1 MDDKLHD
8 MTSPANRTLTRD
20 DPEHGCRTAALAPT
34 LSVGVLSYHAHATL
48 ARTLASYEKG
58 ALVSCAKEACIF
70 FNEQTEEDVLFA
82 RNYPIWRCAGASD
95 NLGILGGT
103 DALART
109 MTGDYLLMLQ
119 NDCPL
124 VVDAAFTS
132 QYLAEALE
140 LLASGRA
147 HVVRCRSRSL
157 PGQGF
162 ADKKK
167 FERFYGDGW
176 RPFLRRVFRPI
187 KAKRTIG
194 RAPYA
199 IPDADRRFP
208 SFVARHGS
216 FLVVDSE
223 VITFTD
229 QPFLISRA
237 LMLELLGWAAAHP
250 RGHQPPGREALEV
263 RLNVSWWRNRHFK
276 VAVGE
281 GLFTHARLGDKRP

>member
-1 MDDKLHD
+1 M
-8 MTSPANRTLTRD
+8 
-20 DPEHGCRTAALAPT
+20 AAIAPT

-187 KAKRTIG
+187 KARRVIG

-208 SFVARHGS
+208 SYITRHGN
-216 FLVVDSE
+216 FLIVDSE
-223 VITFTD
+223 VMNFTD
-229 QPFLISRA
+229 QPFLISRSLMIA
-237 LMLELLGWAAAHP
+237 LLDWAKEHP
-250 RGHQPPGREALEV
+250 RGRPPSLEV
-263 RLNVSWWRNRHFK
+263 CLNTSWWRDRHFK

-281 GLFTHARLGDKRP
+281 GLFTHARIKGSIS

>member
-1 MDDKLHD
+1 MI
-8 MTSPANRTLTRD
+8 SPTDRILARD
-20 DPEHGCRTAALAPT
+20 DPDQGGRTAALAPT
-34 LSVGVLSYHAHATL
+34 LSVGVLSYHAHETL
-48 ARTLASYEKG
+48 ARTLASYERG
-58 ALVSCAKEACIF
+58 ALASCAKESCIF
-70 FNEQTEEDVLFA
+70 FNEQTDEDVRFA
-82 RNYPIWRCAGASD
+82 RNYPVWRCAGASD

-124 VVDAAFTS
+124 VADAAFTS

-147 HVVRCRSRSL
+147 HVVRCRSRSC

-187 KAKRTIG
+187 KARRTIG

-199 IPDADRRFP
+199 IPDADSRFP
-208 SFVARHGS
+208 SYITRHGN
-216 FLVVDSE
+216 FLIVDSE
-223 VITFTD
+223 VMNFSD
-229 QPFLISRA
+229 QPFLISRS
-237 LMLELLGWAAAHP
+237 LMLSLLDWAKKHP
-250 RGHQPPGREALEV
+250 RGRPQALEV
-263 RLNVSWWRNRHFK
+263 CLNTSWWRDQHFK

-281 GLFTHARLGDKRP
+281 GLFTHARMKGTVQ

>member
-34 LSVGVLSYHAHATL
+34 LSVGVLSYHAHETL
-48 ARTLASYEKG
+48 ARTLDSYEKG
-58 ALVSCAKEACIF
+58 ALASCAKEACIF
-70 FNEQTEEDVLFA
+70 FNGQTEDDLRFA
-82 RNYPIWRCAGASD
+82 RNYPDWRCTGTPD

-109 MTGDYLLMLQ
+109 LAGDYLLMLQ

-124 VVDAAFTS
+124 VADAAFTS
-132 QYLAEALE
+132 RYLAEAVE

-167 FERFYGDGW
+167 FERFYGHGW
-176 RPFLRRVFRPI
+176 RSFLWRVFRPI
-187 KAKRTIG
+187 KARRAIG

-199 IPDADRRFP
+199 IPDADSRFP
-208 SFVARHGS
+208 SYITRHGN
-216 FLVVDSE
+216 FLIVDSE
-223 VITFTD
+223 VMNFTD
-229 QPFLISRA
+229 QPFLISRS
-237 LMLELLGWAAAHP
+237 LMITLLDWAKDHP
-250 RGHQPPGREALEV
+250 RGRPPALEV
-263 RLNVSWWRNRHFK
+263 CLNTSWWRDRHFK

-281 GLFTHARLGDKRP
+281 GLFTHARIKGAIQ

>member
-1 MDDKLHD
+1 MISPGNRILTHD
-8 MTSPANRTLTRD
+8 NPDCGSCN
-20 DPEHGCRTAALAPT
+20 AAFASA
-34 LSVGVLSYHAHATL
+34 LSVGVLSYHAHETL

-70 FNEQTEEDVLFA
+70 FNGQTEDDLRFA
-82 RNYPIWRCAGASD
+82 RSYPDWKCTGTPD

-103 DALART
+103 DALARA

-124 VVDAAFTS
+124 VADAAFTR
-132 QYLAEALE
+132 QYLAEALD
-140 LLASGRA
+140 LLATGRA
-147 HVVRCRSRSL
+147 HVVRCRSRSC

-167 FERFYGDGW
+167 FERFYGCGW

-187 KAKRTIG
+187 KARRTIG

-208 SFVARHGS
+208 SYITRHGN
-216 FLVVDSE
+216 FLIVDSE
-223 VITFTD
+223 VINFTD
-229 QPFLISRA
+229 QPFLISRSLLIA
-237 LMLELLGWAAAHP
+237 LLDWAKGHP
-250 RGHQPPGREALEV
+250 RGRPQALEIC
-263 RLNVSWWRNRHFK
+263 LNTSWWRDRHFK
-276 VAVGE
+276 VAVGG
-281 GLFTHARLGDKRP
+281 GLFTHARIKGAVP

>member
-1 MDDKLHD
+1 M
-8 MTSPANRTLTRD
+8 
-20 DPEHGCRTAALAPT
+20 AALAPT

-124 VVDAAFTS
+124 VVDAAFAS

-176 RPFLRRVFRPI
+176 RPFLRRFFRPI
-187 KAKRTIG
+187 KA
-194 RAPYA
+194 
-199 IPDADRRFP
+199 RRM
-208 SFVARHGS
+208 
-216 FLVVDSE
+216 
-223 VITFTD
+223 I
-229 QPFLISRA
+229 
-237 LMLELLGWAAAHP
+237 
-250 RGHQPPGREALEV
+250 
-263 RLNVSWWRNRHFK
+263 
-276 VAVGE
+276 
-281 GLFTHARLGDKRP
+281 

>member
-1 MDDKLHD
+1 MISSLDRI
-8 MTSPANRTLTRD
+8 STRD
-20 DPEHGCRTAALAPT
+20 DLSRGCRTAAFAST
-34 LSVGVLSYHAHATL
+34 LSVGVLSHHAHETL

-58 ALVSCAKEACIF
+58 ALVSCAQEACLF
-70 FNEQTEEDVLFA
+70 FNEQTEDDMRFA
-82 RNYPIWRCAGASD
+82 RRYPGWRCAGASA

-103 DALART
+103 DALARM
-109 MTGDYLLMLQ
+109 MTGEYLLMLQ

-124 VVDAAFTS
+124 VADATFTS
-132 QYLAEALE
+132 RYLAEALD

-147 HVVRCRSRSL
+147 HVVRCRSRAC

-187 KAKRTIG
+187 KARRAIG

-199 IPDADRRFP
+199 IPDADSHFP
-208 SFVARHGS
+208 SYITRYGN
-216 FLVVDSE
+216 FLIVDSE
-223 VITFTD
+223 VINFTD
-229 QPFLISRA
+229 QPFLISHSLMIA
-237 LMLELLGWAAAHP
+237 LLDWAKDHP
-250 RGHQPPGREALEV
+250 RGRPQALEV
-263 RLNVSWWRNRHFK
+263 CLNASWWRDRHFK

-281 GLFTHARLGDKRP
+281 GLFTHARIKGAIQ

>member
-1 MDDKLHD
+1 
-8 MTSPANRTLTRD
+8 MTNV
-20 DPEHGCRTAALAPT
+20 
-34 LSVGVLSYHAHATL
+34 LSIGVLSYHAHETL
-48 ARTLASYEKG
+48 ARTLASYDKG
-58 ALVSCAKEACIF
+58 ALASNADETYIF
-70 FNEQTEEDVLFA
+70 FNEMTDSDVRFVQRHPNWRFA
-82 RNYPIWRCAGASD
+82 GSAT

-103 DALART
+103 DALVRR

-124 VVDAAFTS
+124 VADAAATRR
-132 QYLAEALE
+132 YLSDALN
-140 LLASGRA
+140 LLASGQA
-147 HVVRCRSRSL
+147 DIVRCRSRAF
-157 PGQGF
+157 PGQGC

-167 FERFYGDGW
+167 FDRYYGKGLK
-176 RPFLRRVFRPI
+176 PFIRRLCRPI
-187 KAKRTIG
+187 KARRTIG

-208 SFVARHGS
+208 AYVTRQGA
-216 FLVVDSE
+216 FLVIDSE
-223 VITFTD
+223 VINFTD

-237 LMLELLGWAAAHP
+237 LMLELLDWAAAHP

-281 GLFTHARLGDKRP
+281 GLFTHARLGGKRP

>member
-1 MDDKLHD
+1 
-8 MTSPANRTLTRD
+8 MTSAQADILTQDGHDRIPA
-20 DPEHGCRTAALAPT
+20 T
-34 LSVGVLSYHAHATL
+34 LSIGVLSWHAHETL
-48 ARTLASYEKG
+48 ARTLASYDKG
-58 ALVSCAKEACIF
+58 SLASCANEAYVF
-70 FNEQTEEDVLFA
+70 FNEMTDSDIRFA
-82 RNYPIWRCAGASD
+82 QKFPNWRFAGSAS

-103 DALART
+103 DALARR

-124 VVDAAFTS
+124 VADASSTCR
-132 QYLAEALE
+132 YLADAMA

-147 HVVRCRSRSL
+147 DIVRCRSRAF

-162 ADKKK
+162 ADTKK
-167 FERFYGDGW
+167 FARYYGDGLT
-176 RPFLRRVFRPI
+176 PFLRRIFRPI
-187 KAKRTIG
+187 KARRTIG

-199 IPDADRRFP
+199 IPDAERRFP
-208 SFVARHGS
+208 SYVERHGS

-223 VITFTD
+223 VINFTD

-237 LMLELLGWAAAHP
+237 LMLELLDWAAAHP

-281 GLFTHARLGDKRP
+281 GLFTHARLGGNRP